1 MSLPISKV
9 KIAAL
14 IGALITI
21 LTIRQFFKDENFGLD
36 D

>member
-21 LTIRQFFKDENFGLD
+21 LTIIQSVII
-36 D
+36 

>member
-14 IGALITI
+14 IGAIITI
-21 LTIRQFFKDENFGLD
+21 LTIIQSVII
-36 D
+36 

>member
-1 MSLPISKV
+1 MTLPISKV

-21 LTIRQFFKDENFGLD
+21 LTIIQTVLI
-36 D
+36 

>member
-1 MSLPISKV
+1 MTLPLSKV

-21 LTIRQFFKDENFGLD
+21 LTIIQTVLV
-36 D
+36 

>member
-14 IGALITI
+14 IGAIITI
-21 LTIRQFFKDENFGLD
+21 LTIIQTVLI
-36 D
+36 

>member
-1 MSLPISKV
+1 MTLPISKV

-21 LTIRQFFKDENFGLD
+21 LTIIQSVLV
-36 D
+36 

>member
-1 MSLPISKV
+1 MNLPISKV

-21 LTIRQFFKDENFGLD
+21 LTIIQSVII
-36 D
+36 